1 MCRQRPPHASP
12 ERRLIISFFVRLLFA
27 AYFLETGLILV
38 VMPWSTFWDRNLFI
52 AALPV
57 LERLLASPYA
67 RGAVSGVGVITAI
80 AGVLELAAAF
90 GVRRAISPEETKSS
104 L

>member
-1 MCRQRPPHASP
+1 M
-12 ERRLIISFFVRLLFA
+12 F
-27 AYFLETGLILV
+27 V
-38 VMPWSTFWDRNLFI
+38 VMV
-52 AALPV
+52 PV
-57 LERLLASPYA
+57 LQQLLDSPYA

-90 GVRRAISPEETKSS
+90 GVRRRPAPDGAKPS

>member
-1 MCRQRPPHASP
+1 
-12 ERRLIISFFVRLLFA
+12 
-27 AYFLETGLILV
+27 
-38 VMPWSTFWDRNLFI
+38 MPWSDFWDRNVFVVMLP
-52 AALPV
+52 AL
-57 LERLLASPYA
+57 EGLLASPYA

-90 GVRRAISPEETKSS
+90 ARAGAGPDEPKPA

>member
-1 MCRQRPPHASP
+1 MLRTGA

-27 AYFLETGLILV
+27 AYFLETGIILL
-38 VMPWSTFWDRNLFI
+38 VMPWSSFWDRNTFVVMV
-52 AALPV
+52 PV
-57 LERLLASPYA
+57 LQQLLDSPYT

-90 GVRRAISPEETKSS
+90 GVRRGPAPDGAKPS

>member
-1 MCRQRPPHASP
+1 
-12 ERRLIISFFVRLLFA
+12 
-27 AYFLETGLILV
+27 
-38 VMPWSTFWDRNLFI
+38 MPWSAFWDRNLFI
-52 AALPV
+52 VALPM

-90 GVRRAISPEETKSS
+90 GARRASAPEEPKAGV
-104 L
+104 